1 MINKIKIYIFSILL
15 PLVFSGCLST
25 IMLTGTIASSVL
37 TVQEVEEDY
46 DNDIVDYI
54 KDKSEILYDYL
65 KEKTSN

>member
-1 MINKIKIYIFSILL
+1 
-15 PLVFSGCLST
+15 
-25 IMLTGTIASSVL
+25 MLTGTIASSVL